1 MYKMCRKSW
10 LKKVNFVFPLSS
22 FLTSEGCNYMVN
34 LVAKLILHQ
43 DKVQKNF
50 FSTFTSGPIM
60 KVKLEAIFII
70 IAAT

>member
-1 MYKMCRKSW
+1 MAKEGKFC
-10 LKKVNFVFPLSS
+10 VPLSS

-34 LVAKLILHQ
+34 LVAKSILHQ

-50 FSTFTSGPIM
+50 FSTFTSDPIM
-60 KVKLEAIFII
+60 KVKLEAIFIT